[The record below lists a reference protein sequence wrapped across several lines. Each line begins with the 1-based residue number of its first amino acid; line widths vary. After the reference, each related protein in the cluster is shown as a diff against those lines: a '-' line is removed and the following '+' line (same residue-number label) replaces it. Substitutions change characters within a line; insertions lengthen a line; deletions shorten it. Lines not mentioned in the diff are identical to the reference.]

1 MHESSYIKVQS
12 FVENYIDFSLAPLI
26 KVLDVGS
33 MIVVPGALTYRS
45 IFEGNKVQYIGL
57 DVAPGLNVDYVPGD
71 PYSWSEIPD
80 ESIDV
85 IVSGQAFEHVP
96 YFWIT
101 AAEMS
106 RVLKP
111 NGFLCLVFPSSGAV
125 HRYPFDCWRFYPDS
139 AQALTQFTGLE
150 LIEADTEQ
158 SGFRKRFR
166 NDWKETLVIAHKSA
180 SHDVATTMRLK
191 SIVESR
197 PLLEFNDLKVAG
209 GPAII
214 QYENVVRVSLL
225 AYGLRS
231 LQRFVLSFWKH
242 RIIPIIRKAVK
253 VLIRYDKFKDRP
265 LKKSW
270 ILARIQKKQNK
281 PMESK

>member
-12 FVENYIDFSLAPLI
+12 FVENYVDFSSESPI

-45 IFEGNKVQYIGL
+45 IFKEKKVQYIGL
-57 DVAPGLNVDYVPGD
+57 DVAPGLNVDYVPAD

-85 IVSGQAFEHVP
+85 VISGQAFEHVP

-111 NGFLCLVFPSSGAV
+111 RGFLCLVFPSSGAV

-139 AQALTQFTGLE
+139 AQALTQFTGLQ

-158 SGFRKRFR
+158 SGFRKRVR
-166 NDWKETLVIAHKSA
+166 TDWRETLVIAHKSSA
-180 SHDVATTMRLK
+180 HDEATSSRLR
-191 SIVESR
+191 SIVASR
-197 PLLEFNDLKVAG
+197 PLTEFVDLKLKK
-209 GPAII
+209 GPAIT
-214 QYENVVRVSLL
+214 QYENVVKISFVM
-225 AYGLRS
+225 YGFKSIRRS
-231 LQRFVLSFWKH
+231 IFSIWRH
-242 RIIPIIRKAVK
+242 RLIPIARVMVK
-253 VLIRYDKFKDRP
+253 KLIRHDQR
-265 LKKSW
+265 
-270 ILARIQKKQNK
+270 KQ
-281 PMESK
+281 

>member
-12 FVENYIDFSLAPLI
+12 FVENYVDFSTDSVI

-33 MIVVPGALTYRS
+33 MIVTPGALSYRS
-45 IFEGNKVQYIGL
+45 IFEGKKVQYIGL
-57 DVAPGLNVDYVPGD
+57 DVAQGLNVDFVPAD
-71 PYSWSEIPD
+71 PYSWTDIPD

-85 IVSGQAFEHVP
+85 IISGQAFEHVP

-111 NGFLCLVFPSSGAV
+111 NGFVCLVFPSSGAV

-166 NDWKETLVIAHKSA
+166 IDWKETLVIAHKSA
-180 SHDVATTMRLK
+180 SHDKETIMRLK

-197 PLLEFNDLKVAG
+197 PRSEFSDLKVTR
-209 GPAII
+209 GPAIME
-214 QYENVVRVSLL
+214 YEKAVRVSLL
-225 AYGLRS
+225 AYGINLV
-231 LQRFVLSFWKH
+231 QRFVLRIWRH
-242 RIIPIIRKAVK
+242 RIIPILRKSVK
-253 VLIRYDKFKDRP
+253 TLIRYDKQKNQS
-265 LKKSW
+265 LKRS
-270 ILARIQKKQNK
+270 
-281 PMESK
+281 